1 MSRGQIGF
9 EMLIVFAIAITL
21 VIWSAKLVDSLS
33 TGSVQEKIQVN
44 TLKEL
49 VNSACSTQVK
59 FASEVVCSFEKGQT
73 KSYDILT
80 QDNAITV
87 VTGEKSAGAATLC
100 AVEGGPIQVN
110 CENAKL
116 CFNYNAGRVAISSG
130 DCSP

>member
-1 MSRGQIGF
+1 MRRGQIGF

-59 FASEVVCSFEKGQT
+59 FASKVVCSFEKGQA
-73 KSYDILT
+73 KSYDVLT
-80 QDNAITV
+80 QDNTITV
-87 VTGEKSAGAATLC
+87 TTGEKSASATSLC
-100 AVEGGPIQVN
+100 GVEGGPIHVS

-130 DCSP
+130 DCSS

>member
-21 VIWSAKLVDSLS
+21 VMWSAKLVDSLS

-59 FASEVVCSFEKGQT
+59 FTSEVVCSFEKGQT
-73 KSYDILT
+73 KSYDVLT
-80 QDNAITV
+80 QGNTITV
-87 VTGEKSAGAATLC
+87 STGEKSAIANSVC
-100 AVEGGPIQVN
+100 AVEGGPLHVN

-116 CFNYNAGRVAISSG
+116 CFSYNAGRVVLSSG
-130 DCSP
+130 DCLA